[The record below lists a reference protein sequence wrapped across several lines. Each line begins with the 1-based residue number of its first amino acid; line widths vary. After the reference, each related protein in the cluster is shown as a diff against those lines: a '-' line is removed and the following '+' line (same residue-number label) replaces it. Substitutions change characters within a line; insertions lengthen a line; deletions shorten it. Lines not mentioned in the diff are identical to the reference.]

1 MNYYK
6 FGLMTFLPLMLMSEW
21 FRRFGAGS
29 LTARTPANTASASRS
44 QTEVMPPEEKPTASN
59 RKDAAAQLPPV
70 TATTPESSSASLNE
84 EITAWRVQVEGQAMR
99 IAQLEEQLARA
110 TVATGEAMAAKAA
123 LSLQLEQQALRI
135 AQLEQELATMQGVAA
150 IGDTMLNK
158 WRYRTFSR

>member
-6 FGLMTFLPLMLMSEW
+6 FGLMTFLPLMLMYEW
-21 FRRFGAGS
+21 FRRFGADS
-29 LTARTPANTASASRS
+29 LTARTPASVPSASRF
-44 QTEVMPPEEKPTASN
+44 QTEVMPPEEKPAASN
-59 RKDAAAQLPPV
+59 RKDAAAQLPPA
-70 TATTPESSSASLNE
+70 TATTLESSSASLNDT
-84 EITAWRVQVEGQAMR
+84 TASGVQMEQQAMR
-99 IAQLEEQLARA
+99 IALLEEQLARA

-150 IGDTMLNK
+150 IGDTILNK